1 MAEVLLK
8 NGALMNN
15 NKDPLLKEYHER
27 QVRWGDR
34 ALDQLSVFNNLL
46 ITLGVGFLAFA
57 YKSNESYKLTSFS
70 TQNIDWALTL
80 VNISTILIYFSIVS
94 GLFVAINR
102 LWDFRITR
110 RINHIRQNAYEHA
123 SKTKLNQSHC
133 DKYSTTEKFS
143 LYKMLIFDD
152 VPDIPIKSWEEA
164 DVTKFK
170 EKFEELRSLAY
181 NLGLN
186 SWTNLKLQTT
196 FLFFG
201 ITVYVIV
208 RIFYS

>member
-1 MAEVLLK
+1 
-8 NGALMNN
+8 
-15 NKDPLLKEYHER
+15 
-27 QVRWGDR
+27 
-34 ALDQLSVFNNLL
+34 
-46 ITLGVGFLAFA
+46 
-57 YKSNESYKLTSFS
+57 
-70 TQNIDWALTL
+70 
-80 VNISTILIYFSIVS
+80 
-94 GLFVAINR
+94 
-102 LWDFRITR
+102 
-110 RINHIRQNAYEHA
+110 
-123 SKTKLNQSHC
+123 
-133 DKYSTTEKFS
+133 
-143 LYKMLIFDD
+143 MLIFDD